1 MIREYKKYL
10 LTCLLISSLVM
21 LACGKHSGQGANG
34 QSASELPAPYATASS
49 DNGPKIVPQPAGA
62 QLHVPS
68 GFVVEEY
75 ASDFKTPRWMVQ
87 APNGDV
93 LVSEVGANRITLLRG
108 NASKGKPEAR
118 FEFATGLNLPFG
130 MAFHGDYFYV
140 ANTDSVVRFPYKI
153 GQTQVDGPPEKILD
167 LPGKGYNQHWTRNIL
182 FSPGGKKLYVTVGSE
197 TNVDVESDPRRAA
210 ISEYDPDGGSR
221 RIYASGL
228 RNPVGLA
235 FYPGTDTLWT
245 SVNERDALG
254 DDLVPDY
261 VTSVR
266 DGGFYGWPY
275 YYIGAHEDP
284 RHKGEKP
291 DLASSVIVPDVLL
304 RSHSAALGL
313 IFYTGSQFP
322 GEYDNDALVALH
334 GSWNRAQRVGYKVV
348 RIHFK
353 AGKPVGEPEDF
364 LTGWLI
370 DPASTNVWG
379 RPVGLLQL
387 SDGSLLVAD
396 DGGNKIWRV
405 SYKK

>member
-1 MIREYKKYL
+1 MMRHYTRYL
-10 LTCLLISSLVM
+10 AFILFISSFALF
-21 LACGKHSGQGANG
+21 ACGKHSGPGENG
-34 QSASELPAPYATASS
+34 QSISELPAPFATTSS
-49 DNGPKIVPQPAGA
+49 TNSPKIVPRPDGA
-62 QLHVPS
+62 QLHVPA

-75 ASDFKTPRWMVQ
+75 AADFKIPRWMVQ

-93 LVSEVGANRITLLRG
+93 FVAEVGANKITVLRG
-108 NASKGKPEAR
+108 NSSKGKPEAR

-140 ANTDSVVRFPYKI
+140 ANTDSVVRFPYKA
-153 GQTQVDGPPEKILD
+153 GQTQAEGTPEKILD

-182 FSPGGKKLYVTVGSE
+182 FSRDGKKLYVTVGSE
-197 TNVDVESDPRRAA
+197 TNVDVETDPRRAA

-221 RIYASGL
+221 RVYASGL
-228 RNPVGLA
+228 RNPIGLA
-235 FYPGTDTLWT
+235 FYPGTNTLWT
-245 SVNERDALG
+245 SVNERDGLG

-261 VTSVR
+261 VTSVK

-275 YYIGAHEDP
+275 YYLGPHEDP
-284 RHKGEKP
+284 RRKGEKP
-291 DLASSVIVPDVLL
+291 ELANTVIVPDVLL
-304 RSHSAALGL
+304 RSHVAALGL

-334 GSWNRAQRVGYKVV
+334 GSWNRAQRVGYKIV

-353 AGKPVGEPEDF
+353 DGKPTGEPEDF

-370 DPASTNVWG
+370 DPAKTDVWG

-387 SDGSLLVAD
+387 NDGSLLVAD

-405 SYKK
+405 SYKR